1 MDKDNIN
8 KLDPD
13 ENIVVRMGGKVY
25 IYENGSPEWKDWE
38 SIPSYIIVEEF
49 HPASESSKLPNE
61 AYEIYNNLL
70 SASGYGHADDI
81 SGMGTLFENFYDLV
95 HNIVC
100 TFYKVAFYSQSKEAY
115 CRDEIQCRKDYE
127 CMIGKLLCYKD
138 KVNFDAD
145 KQNIDR
151 LILVFNEQ
159 IKLFYDRAIEY
170 GVYFRSY
177 EKE

>member
-1 MDKDNIN
+1 
-8 KLDPD
+8 
-13 ENIVVRMGGKVY
+13 
-25 IYENGSPEWKDWE
+25 
-38 SIPSYIIVEEF
+38 
-49 HPASESSKLPNE
+49 
-61 AYEIYNNLL
+61 
-70 SASGYGHADDI
+70 
-81 SGMGTLFENFYDLV
+81 
-95 HNIVC
+95 
-100 TFYKVAFYSQSKEAY
+100 
-115 CRDEIQCRKDYE
+115 
-127 CMIGKLLCYKD
+127 MIGKLLCYKD